1 MIGAFTGTWGVSLAG
16 GGQRALTVEKRD
28 CFCTNGVRKLGG
40 GGGAMHSH
48 VAYNKKKIFFQLGN

>member
-40 GGGAMHSH
+40 GGGSALARGIESE
-48 VAYNKKKIFFQLGN
+48 KQIFPAWE